1 MRLSSLVLVGLTVAA
16 AFSPARQP
24 RTAVIARRSSPSDPE
39 KDEGTTFG
47 MSFMGG
53 DPCASS
59 YNDDPF
65 DEQDAK
71 PDALA
76 ELRRRVKALEDARLA
91 KADADDDKKSPKKS

>member
-1 MRLSSLVLVGLTVAA
+1 
-16 AFSPARQP
+16 
-24 RTAVIARRSSPSDPE
+24 
-39 KDEGTTFG
+39 

-91 KADADDDKKSPKKS
+91 KAAADDDKKSPKKS